1 MSLLVKNIG
10 TIAGIDESGRTR
22 LAGEEMSRTGT
33 LDNAWL
39 LTDSNRIK
47 EYGTMESLPCV
58 EGHTVIDAKG
68 GWLFPSFCDS
78 HRNSSTR

>member
-39 LTDSNRIK
+39 LTDGNRIK
-47 EYGTMESLPCV
+47 EYGTMAIYCFYIL
-58 EGHTVIDAKG
+58 
-68 GWLFPSFCDS
+68 
-78 HRNSSTR
+78 